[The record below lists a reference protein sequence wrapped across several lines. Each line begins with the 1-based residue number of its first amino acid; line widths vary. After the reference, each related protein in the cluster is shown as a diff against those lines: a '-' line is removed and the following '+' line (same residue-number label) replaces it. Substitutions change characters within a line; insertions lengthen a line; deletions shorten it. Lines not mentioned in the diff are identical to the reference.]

1 VQSRLLE
8 HKMFGCKGNRMGR
21 RAKGEGSLLKRKGCR
36 FWYAQYIH
44 DGKKVR
50 VSTREV
56 SKMAALAA
64 LRRLMSDRDRGL
76 APLPEA
82 QKLRYADLRQGLI
95 DDYREQGNRTLTTD
109 ADGEETVHGLYA
121 LDAYFGF
128 GPNHS
133 GPRVSEIKPKTS
145 QEFAR
150 KRREQGVGNAIINR
164 SLACLRRM
172 LRIAYDDELIQRVP
186 KVHFLKEPPARKGFL
201 EEDKFYELLALFS
214 TRLKPLILFLY
225 RCGVRGGEALQ
236 IEWPQVDLGR
246 RLITLPQEQTKTEE
260 ERIVPLPSELVML
273 LRAIEPK
280 IGKVFDDT
288 NLRVEWTTACAAC
301 GQGKRTLVEPKDE
314 NGWPWYKYSGLAIHD
329 LRRSAVRNLVRAG
342 VSETVAMKISGHKTR
357 DVFDR
362 YNIVSTKDVTA
373 AMSRLE
379 LTAPVGAK
387 QVQNALTSERKRRA
401 SRRK

>member
-1 VQSRLLE
+1 
-8 HKMFGCKGNRMGR
+8 MGR
-21 RAKGEGSLLKRKGCR
+21 RAKGEGSLLKRAGCR
-36 FWYAQYIH
+36 FWYAQYVH
-44 DGKKVR
+44 DGRKVR
-50 VSTREV
+50 VSTKET
-56 SKMAALAA
+56 SKMVALAV

-95 DDYREQGNRTLTTD
+95 DDYRERGNRTLTTD

-128 GPNHS
+128 SDKNP

-150 KRREQGVGNAIINR
+150 KRREQGAGNAIINR

-186 KVHFLKEPPARKGFL
+186 KVHFLKEPRARSGFL
-201 EEDKFYELLALFS
+201 EPDKFDELVNLLP
-214 TRLKPLILFLY
+214 THLKPLIIFLY
-225 RCGVRGGEALQ
+225 YCGVRGGEALQ
-236 IEWPQVDLGR
+236 IEWPQVDLDAHII
-246 RLITLPQEQTKTEE
+246 RLEEEQTKTDEA
-260 ERIVPLPSELVML
+260 RIVPLPAHLVML

-288 NLRVEWTTACAAC
+288 NLRVEWTTACDAC
-301 GQGKRTLVEPKDE
+301 KLGKRTLVEPKDE
-314 NGWPWYKYSGLAIHD
+314 NGWPWYKYSGLSIHD

-362 YNIVSTKDVTA
+362 YNIVSADDVSN
-373 AMSRLE
+373 AMRRVE
-379 LTAPVGAK
+379 LHLPVGAK
-387 QVQNALTSERKRRA
+387 QVQNALTPEHKKRA